1 MTTSPTPSAAGPPAS
16 APPWPDTTRKRIRP
30 VSRPT
35 QTDAPRRAVVLP
47 AAALSTPGAS
57 ASIVNPAGITAGPD
71 GALWF
76 TNNGNGAGTTIGRIT
91 PPAPQTITFT
101 STPPASRRSP
111 VPTRVSHGDVRT
123 PGHLHHRRP
132 QHSGVLDL
140 GVDRDVQPRR
150 QLGHRRQSGR
160 RRRLAASAAGS
171 AGDHGAEGDPG
182 SGVGRGSQ
190 ALPHPRAACTTVT
203 ITGYNLSGTS
213 QSGIQR
219 EASQYGLLGSEAT
232 WSGPVRRLL
241 RLGAAALP
249 ADRGGT
255 PVASEAT
262 RTAPRTG
269 DLRVLPPRQ
278 YRANSCR

>member
-1 MTTSPTPSAAGPPAS
+1 
-16 APPWPDTTRKRIRP
+16 
-30 VSRPT
+30 
-35 QTDAPRRAVVLP
+35 
-47 AAALSTPGAS
+47 
-57 ASIVNPAGITAGPD
+57 
-71 GALWF
+71 
-76 TNNGNGAGTTIGRIT
+76 
-91 PPAPQTITFT
+91 
-101 STPPASRRSP
+101 
-111 VPTRVSHGDVRT
+111 
-123 PGHLHHRRP
+123 
-132 QHSGVLDL
+132 
-140 GVDRDVQPRR
+140 
-150 QLGHRRQSGR
+150 
-160 RRRLAASAAGS
+160 
-171 AGDHGAEGDPG
+171 
-182 SGVGRGSQ
+182 VGRGSQ